1 MLSENSYKIKFFD
14 SRIAWNETYILLKLR
29 WETKYL
35 KNCNK
40 IPWINKNLL
49 FLFAF
54 QLDFSLSRAMSPP
67 FNGPISRWKWSTP
80 DTRIAIQ
87 IVYNSLAIRRSL
99 VFEGR
104 GRGEGRKKD
113 NRGRSFVYLTEGG
126 RINPIRGARKK
137 KKIERKW
144 RGIEVDKRGLINPFQ
159 IMYR

>member
-40 IPWINKNLL
+40 IPIPVDQQK
-49 FLFAF
+49 FTFPF
-54 QLDFSLSRAMSPP
+54 RFSTRLSRAMSPP

-137 KKIERKW
+137 KDWK
-144 RGIEVDKRGLINPFQ
+144 EVAGDWSWQKGVD
-159 IMYR
+159 